1 MLLSAGAMNQATL
14 IPCPAC
20 NSPLQMEAFPALFR
34 RNLRGELGAAAL
46 MDDESTCFNHPT
58 RQAVIPCQNCGR
70 FLCALCDCELGG
82 EHFCPSC
89 LEAGRTTRKIKSLEN
104 QRTLYDS
111 IALALAIAPI
121 FTLYFTLITAPM
133 SLYVAL
139 RNWNAPRSIV
149 HPSRVKYI
157 MAIIIASLQVV
168 GWAAIFVFFYN
179 LYQRRNG

>member
-1 MLLSAGAMNQATL
+1 MLLSAGAINQADL

-20 NSPLQMEAFPALFR
+20 NSPLQIETFPALFR
-34 RNLRGELGAAAL
+34 KNLPGELGAAAV

-89 LEAGRTTRKIKSLEN
+89 LETGRTTRKIKSLEN
-104 QRTLYDS
+104 ERTLFDS
-111 IALALAIAPI
+111 IALTLAIVPMI
-121 FTLYFTLITAPM
+121 TIYFTLITAPM

-149 HPSRVKYI
+149 HPSRARYI
-157 MAIIIASLQVV
+157 LAIVIASFQIV
-168 GWAAIFVFFYN
+168 GWVSIVFFLYS